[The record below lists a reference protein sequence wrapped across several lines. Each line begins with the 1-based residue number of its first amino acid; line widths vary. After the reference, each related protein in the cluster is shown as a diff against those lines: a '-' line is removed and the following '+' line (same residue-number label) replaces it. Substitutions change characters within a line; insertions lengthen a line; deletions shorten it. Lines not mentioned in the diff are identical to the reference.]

1 MGPLTQPLTASLNPA
16 MPAWQLETI
25 DNSGSLRA
33 RLPCDGRPARFDDVL
48 AAWHNDE
55 AFCAHWCDMLAGL
68 PMDACFWELPPLTP
82 ASERDAFECVMRR
95 APDLATAQPRAQPF
109 AEHFERHADPTEAA
123 AVFASLGR
131 DALMIAPCPRA
142 PHAAYTHLLAF
153 VRAAPRWQAMA
164 IWPIL
169 AREVASLRASGA
181 RQPLWISTS
190 GSGVHWLHLR
200 LDSRP
205 KYYQH
210 EPYTQPSYRSAVPP
224 QPT

>member
-1 MGPLTQPLTASLNPA
+1 
-16 MPAWQLETI
+16 MPAWHLEAI
-25 DNSGSLRA
+25 DPRGSLRL
-33 RLPCDGRPARFDDVL
+33 RLLDDGRPARFDHVL
-48 AAWHNDE
+48 AAWQDDE
-55 AFCAHWCDMLAGL
+55 AFCARWCDTLAAL
-68 PMDACFWELPPLTP
+68 PMGACFWELPPLTQ
-82 ASERDAFECVMRR
+82 ASSSDAFECVMQP
-95 APDLATAQPRAQPF
+95 APGLTAARPQAQPF
-109 AEHFERHADPTEAA
+109 AEHFDRLADPAQAA
-123 AVFASLGR
+123 AVFAGLGR

-153 VRAAPRWQAMA
+153 VRAAPRWQALA

-169 AREVASLRASGA
+169 ARSVASLRASGA

-210 EPYTQPSYRSAVPP
+210 TPYTDPGYRSTERPP